1 MANNPLSGITYQL
14 EESCGNIEGDL
25 LSGETHRNECVNASK
40 LAEPTDIE
48 TPQKNEP
55 SIEQPIV
62 IDNIN
67 LETQEEELYEEV
79 IEEDEVPDTNSAA
92 EQTLSPTEQEGE
104 TDKRPA
110 DQSALTP
117 SATE

>member
-1 MANNPLSGITYQL
+1 
-14 EESCGNIEGDL
+14 
-25 LSGETHRNECVNASK
+25 
-40 LAEPTDIE
+40 
-48 TPQKNEP
+48 P

-62 IDNIN
+62 IDNIH